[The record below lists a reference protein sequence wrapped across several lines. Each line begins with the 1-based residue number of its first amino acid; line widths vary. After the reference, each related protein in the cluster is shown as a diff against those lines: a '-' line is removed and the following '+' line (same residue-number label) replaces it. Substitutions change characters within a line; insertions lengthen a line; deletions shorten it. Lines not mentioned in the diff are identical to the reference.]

1 MFGDR
6 LKELRKNNNISQ
18 EKLGELLG
26 VSSNAIY
33 SWEISR
39 TQPSLETINK
49 LAEYFGVTTDYLL
62 GVDYNKLEKLKSAL
76 KENNLMAGDDLTIE
90 ELRKALSIVE
100 MMKDFAFTKFIN
112 SNSNTVKN
120 DFIILHL
127 PLLRIYH

>member
-33 SWEISR
+33 SWEISG

-100 MMKDFAFTKFIN
+100 MMKDTNK
-112 SNSNTVKN
+112 
-120 DFIILHL
+120 
-127 PLLRIYH
+127 

>member
-100 MMKDFAFTKFIN
+100 MMKDTNK
-112 SNSNTVKN
+112 
-120 DFIILHL
+120 
-127 PLLRIYH
+127 